1 MKEIRILGVYIEN
14 RIAEVKDVQAILSQ
28 YGCNIKTR
36 LGLHNVDENQCSV
49 NGLVILELFGE
60 TKDWDALETALK
72 ACAGVKVQKMSF

>member
-1 MKEIRILGVYIEN
+1 MKEIRVLGVYIEN
-14 RIAEVKDVQAILSQ
+14 RVAEVKQVQEILSK

-49 NGLVILELFGE
+49 SGLVILELFGDV
-60 TKDWDALETALK
+60 KDWDALEAALK